1 MIVLCSN
8 EAALGH
14 YAGGM
19 RQRLDAG
26 YGIGFKRNQVG
37 RKAFANRTCFA
48 CQAKAG
54 GGLSRADANGF
65 PRAQAAAA

>member
-26 YGIGFKRNQVG
+26 YGISFKRNQVG
-37 RKAFANRTCFA
+37 RKAFANRACFA

-54 GGLSRADANGF
+54 GGLSRACLLYTSDA
-65 PRAQAAAA
+65 ADEL

>member
-37 RKAFANRTCFA
+37 RKAFANRA
-48 CQAKAG
+48 V
-54 GGLSRADANGF
+54 SRVR
-65 PRAQAAAA
+65 PRQAAD

>member
-37 RKAFANRTCFA
+37 RKAFAV
-48 CQAKAG
+48 
-54 GGLSRADANGF
+54 SRVR
-65 PRAQAAAA
+65 PRQAAD